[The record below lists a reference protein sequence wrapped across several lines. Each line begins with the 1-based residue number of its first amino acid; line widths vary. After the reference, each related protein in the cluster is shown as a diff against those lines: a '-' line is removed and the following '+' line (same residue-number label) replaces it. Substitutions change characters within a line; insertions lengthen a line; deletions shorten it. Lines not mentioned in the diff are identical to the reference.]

1 MWGYYTMK
9 VYTILKNIYR
19 DEQEPVVTN
28 FFFSNVASIEIL
40 EKWFDRIINAE
51 DVKKVWITQNDKDQ
65 NMFYIIYTEDFEKD
79 FYHGFVIQVLDTDT
93 NMQYNVTKEYEKDYK
108 EIRDILEKYIISKGE

>member
-1 MWGYYTMK
+1 MK

-51 DVKKVWITQNDKDQ
+51 DVKKVWITQNDTDQ
-65 NMFYIIYTEDFEKD
+65 NLFYVIYTEDFEKD